1 MILWMNY
8 INTLKSLDISNVTT
22 EAKYKAIKWPEVPD
36 VA

>member
-1 MILWMNY
+1 
-8 INTLKSLDISNVTT
+8 LKSLDISNVTT

>member
-1 MILWMNY
+1 
-8 INTLKSLDISNVTT
+8 NVTT